1 MIDTGLDALLNSHH
15 DDASQVAG
23 ISRCTYLVE
32 DDAQL
37 RFLVAQTN
45 HGLHKVIAKGA
56 VEPRCADNHATLAE
70 LGDANLASQLGRT
83 INAVGTR
90 GVRLHIRSMLRTIKH
105 VIGADLNHP
114 TTTLRNSSS
123 EIRRSN
129 GVQRSAEFLV
139 VLSLIDS
146 RIGRTIHNTI
156 NLMLCYKLVD
166 SQLVGNIQ
174 LLHIGVKPLVLRIF
188 LLQQLH
194 LISQLAITACNQYIH
209 LQLDNLR
216 FTIY

>member
-1 MIDTGLDALLNSHH
+1 
-15 DDASQVAG
+15 
-23 ISRCTYLVE
+23 
-32 DDAQL
+32 
-37 RFLVAQTN
+37 
-45 HGLHKVIAKGA
+45 
-56 VEPRCADNHATLAE
+56 
-70 LGDANLASQLGRT
+70 
-83 INAVGTR
+83 
-90 GVRLHIRSMLRTIKH
+90 MLRTIEH

-146 RIGRTIHNTI
+146 RIGRTVYNTI

>member
-1 MIDTGLDALLNSHH
+1 
-15 DDASQVAG
+15 
-23 ISRCTYLVE
+23 
-32 DDAQL
+32 
-37 RFLVAQTN
+37 
-45 HGLHKVIAKGA
+45 
-56 VEPRCADNHATLAE
+56 
-70 LGDANLASQLGRT
+70 
-83 INAVGTR
+83 
-90 GVRLHIRSMLRTIKH
+90 MLRTIKH

-114 TTTLRNSSS
+114 TTTFCNSSS

-146 RIGRTIHNTI
+146 RIGRTVYNTI

-194 LISQLAITACNQYIH
+194 LISQLAITACNQYVHVIIQI
-209 LQLDNLR
+209 LKVPVYL
-216 FTIY
+216 